1 MKIIERKIINGW
13 YSVNLYEEENGTYRI
28 TAFKNKQVIATL
40 GNLSRNVAASY
51 LDSIKYQSL
60 RLIAHILENKKKEE

>member
-13 YSVNLYEEENGTYRI
+13 YSVNLYEEANGTYRI
-28 TAFKNKQVIATL
+28 TAFKKKQVIATL
-40 GNLSRNVAASY
+40 GNLSRNEAESY
-51 LDSIKYQSL
+51 LDNIKYQTL